1 MPVVYLW
8 EFWFILKDSGS
19 HQVTPAPH
27 ADFADRCLNSSGGA
41 TNNNLM
47 SWSRAMEL
55 MFELV
60 CLNLW
65 TKNVNL
71 CEFVN
76 LCIWT
81 YVNLWT
87 YVFGLVWICDMYI
100 YPCVWNLYCMWYSV
114 LHVLLC
120 VSNFSFL
127 YFLFFWKRVKNVG
140 THVLKVKNVGTVE
153 LNGQPSPTHAGPIS
167 STATWPRRT

>member
-1 MPVVYLW
+1 
-8 EFWFILKDSGS
+8 
-19 HQVTPAPH
+19 VTPPPH
-27 ADFADRCLNSSGGA
+27 TDFADRCLNSNGGA
-41 TNNNLM
+41 TINNPM

-65 TKNVNL
+65 TKNVNYGCEHMWICELMYLDL

-81 YVNLWT
+81 CVNLWT

-100 YPCVWNLYCMWYSV
+100 YPCVWNLYCMWYAV

-127 YFLFFWKRVKNVG
+127 YFLFFSGKGLRTWV
-140 THVLKVKNVGTVE
+140 
-153 LNGQPSPTHAGPIS
+153 PSNLMGS
-167 STATWPRRT
+167 PRRPTQDP